1 MNIKINKLS
10 LIATLRTVTLI
21 IGILFSIISLGQ
33 TNKPATDYLKVPGP
47 IVFNKS
53 TYKLSWSSHPSAAY
67 YKQEY
72 LPAGNTANSFKKMI
86 LLEVLAGD
94 SKPADLVNAKIAE
107 LKILKETNPVVN
119 YETFQKNG
127 EYMLD
132 FLISENASD
141 GKINILERNVYRY
154 KSGVDKTGK
163 KYVMLFGVSER
174 SYGSESDSFLNAL
187 KKTRSVLTNAVAT
200 FLIPKIT
207 L

>member
-1 MNIKINKLS
+1 M
-10 LIATLRTVTLI
+10 
-21 IGILFSIISLGQ
+21 
-33 TNKPATDYLKVPGP
+33 
-47 IVFNKS
+47 
-53 TYKLSWSSHPSAAY
+53 
-67 YKQEY
+67 
-72 LPAGNTANSFKKMI
+72 
-86 LLEVLAGD
+86 LAGD

-174 SYGSESDSFLNAL
+174 SYGSESDS
-187 KKTRSVLTNAVAT
+187 
-200 FLIPKIT
+200 
-207 L
+207 

>member
-1 MNIKINKLS
+1 M
-10 LIATLRTVTLI
+10 
-21 IGILFSIISLGQ
+21 
-33 TNKPATDYLKVPGP
+33 
-47 IVFNKS
+47 
-53 TYKLSWSSHPSAAY
+53 
-67 YKQEY
+67 
-72 LPAGNTANSFKKMI
+72 
-86 LLEVLAGD
+86 LAGD